1 MNSCSSTGPAVGTVL
16 SHSVNIFVVFLYSAF
31 AGISFFTAWL
41 SHVVPVNTSI
51 TLYLCPLMFPS
62 VVASKVILVYP
73 FGTGVLGSVPVFTI
87 SFAFTVKASVFAVNE
102 PFVNST
108 AFPLFAA
115 TVNDVSFAGVAVIP
129 LSAKS
134 AKATSFVKPWLSVNV
149 TSSPAR
155 FSFSP
160 SV

>member
-87 SFAFTVKASVFAVNE
+87 SFTVKAFVSAVNL
-102 PFVNST
+102 PFVSVT
-108 AFPLFAA
+108 FFALSA
-115 TVNDVSFAGVAVIP
+115 NVKAVSFAGAAVI
-129 LSAKS
+129 A
-134 AKATSFVKPWLSVNV
+134 
-149 TSSPAR
+149 
-155 FSFSP
+155 
-160 SV
+160 